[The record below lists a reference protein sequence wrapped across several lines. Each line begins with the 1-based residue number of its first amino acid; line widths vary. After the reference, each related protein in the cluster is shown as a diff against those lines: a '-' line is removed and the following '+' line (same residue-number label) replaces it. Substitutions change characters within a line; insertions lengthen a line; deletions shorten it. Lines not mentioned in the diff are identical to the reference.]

1 MWLPY
6 QSSLASSASMPL
18 EGHYTSSHSPLASS
32 EASSGSSSPVST
44 ASADNNKL
52 SLSNL
57 LHGYAPSYTEEDNK
71 LCTSA
76 DSSDELAPYAHAHP
90 ATSGSGHALKR
101 ESIHYQDTASTD
113 NDVANS
119 SASTESS
126 NSADGSPTY
135 RSPQAPSYNS
145 TAPHMY
151 SHSQQ
156 SSAYMSH
163 GQYGHES
170 SQYSY
175 FNAANRDR

>member
-1 MWLPY
+1 MVIDFFLNSNYP
-6 QSSLASSASMPL
+6 SL
-18 EGHYTSSHSPLASS
+18 GH
-32 EASSGSSSPVST
+32 
-44 ASADNNKL
+44 K
-52 SLSNL
+52 
-57 LHGYAPSYTEEDNK
+57 
-71 LCTSA
+71 
-76 DSSDELAPYAHAHP
+76 
-90 ATSGSGHALKR
+90 KR
-101 ESIHYQDTASTD
+101 ESIHIHYQASCQDTTSTD

-145 TAPHMY
+145 TVPHMY